1 MAFTIPRPVATVK
14 PFEIPDA
21 TEQLKNIVAAQLAQE
36 RIKALRARTALA
48 QQKASGQSEGQ
59 IYDPTTGQYRSTT
72 IQGKYKKE
80 REASLGA
87 QQDELLRQLIA
98 NNEALKKLQSSDFEN
113 MDVQRKDKAIQEA
126 ALQAEKLMRPDAPD
140 AVKTRFSDMVNAYLD
155 PYRSRVSQEY
165 KTVEE
170 HDDWEYFRDNLK
182 LGVMRGKDAL
192 ASFFLNESP
201 EELKQRNDAYNAYEQ
216 ELREKNAYMMDQYRR
231 AQHGEDF
238 WDQMTGDSGNIA
250 NNLLGAALSS
260 PLEIGIPAV
269 VTALTAPVSIP
280 IAGAA
285 SLATGVLASAPAG
298 GWEYQRSVLNDGTLT
313 AEEQAHAI
321 EEGTN
326 EARAISGVAGALPG
340 FIGKGVSILRGA
352 ATRPATKAVLDA
364 QFKAAATKAAAESGE
379 AAPQFADDFLST
391 ARRVAAQQDANAGR
405 LSRAAQGVAAAGAEG
420 FLSGGGEQIAQNVA
434 TRVGTGRDVG
444 VMDNVL
450 ENALIE
456 AVVGAPLGTAAAL
469 RRTNKTAK
477 PSTTTPA
484 PTDSSSGTD
493 ADAGASAAESAGPSV
508 KFNREFRAKVNQD
521 LADGKPFDA
530 AAIKREYLSNGYTEK
545 DWATFVGN
553 NDKIVADKRFSPEVQ
568 QQLLHTVEAQATP
581 AADTPAVAAEEN
593 PFRLLPSNT
602 DLNTVLTEDKVG
614 RAQSLI
620 SFLRKTKSGDTDK
633 VVKEMRR
640 LMAEENLTLEDI
652 SAIAT
657 IARLGK
663 NVESTGAVA
672 KVRAKNP
679 APVSKAASANVINA
693 FEVLNTEE
701 IAKRKELAANVNA
714 ARAMANEL
722 GEANGQQGP
731 ASVESNVAGAATG
744 SGQRAAGSSGGVAAT
759 SAAANAGSANVNVAG
774 VAAGNTQTQ
783 GGGAGRSAEQNNSAA
798 VPTAGTPQGAQPAAA
813 EGGAERGPS
822 AGNATQADA
831 GPSAGAGT
839 PTAERVG
846 PTAGTGNEADAGGTG
861 DASHGAEQRTVDQ
874 LYYDMRNPAVRTE
887 AGRLKRAGRTPEQAE
902 RDAEILYRLANTLS
916 EAFGETPQQI
926 LSNVH
931 FELGVDTNH
940 VVNSL
945 LQTGWTG
952 SGARFDH
959 FTTDKIGSGQGAR
972 VHGYG
977 LYIALTNRKPG
988 ERPAQKVAKRYQI
1001 MYQKL
1006 NFEAVFKGKKL
1017 TPAEQKEFFGPI
1029 YSQLQS
1035 YTGDLDAY
1043 THLIRL
1049 AIGYE
1054 SREVERYEKR
1064 ISKAKGTEQD
1074 ITEYREKLAEAKEKL
1089 DTLSR
1094 VLKAIES
1101 GELHI
1106 SRETS
1111 GRTYYVN
1118 VPDDD
1123 VLLHERNVLAEQPAA
1138 VRKAISEISKT
1149 LESMAQD
1156 YRSDKNAYIGLQRT
1170 IEILNDAES
1179 TGYDVYWALVHLY
1192 DILPNREIDT
1202 NLRLNS
1208 ERAASILFQQYGI
1221 EGIRYKGRIDGD
1233 CAVVFNGAAIEIL
1246 ATFDQTNERGRIDFL
1261 NDGTMNI
1268 LFGEKADASTAIH
1281 EFEHMFVNETL
1292 RRLSKDNTPA
1302 SPAKDQLI
1310 ADMTTL
1316 AKFVGVDP
1324 ARATDFDAWTT
1335 KAHEKAAKA
1344 FEKYFRE
1351 GKAPVPEL
1359 QGLFSKMKEL
1369 LTQIYR
1375 RAKNLLGDKLTPEV
1389 RAVFDRQLTGYRTRT
1404 DMSRTAEAEPTVLG
1418 ETPIPDDVYWNR
1430 TAQDDTLDIDE
1441 MDRLDRAYPFLKN
1454 EVIC

>member
-238 WDQMTGDSGNIA
+238 WDQMSGKAGNIT

-269 VTALTAPVSIP
+269 VAALTAPVSAP
-280 IAGAA
+280 IAAA
-285 SLATGVLASAPAG
+285 AGLATGVLASAPAG

-326 EARAISGVAGALPG
+326 TARAISGVAGALPG

-364 QFKAAATKAAAESGE
+364 QFKAAATKAAAEAGE

-405 LSRAAQGVAAAGAEG
+405 LSRAVQGVAAAGAEG

-469 RRTNKTAK
+469 RRTNKTTK
-477 PSTTTPA
+477 SSTTAPT

-521 LADGKPFDA
+521 LAAGKPFDA
-530 AAIKREYLSNGYTEK
+530 AAIKREYLNNGYTEK

-568 QQLLHTVEAQATP
+568 QQLLHTVEAEAAANTP
-581 AADTPAVAAEEN
+581 SVVSEAK
-593 PFRLLPSNT
+593 PFRLLASNT
-602 DLNTVLTEDKVG
+602 DLNSVLTEDKIG

-633 VVKEMRR
+633 VVNEMRR
-640 LMAEENLTLEDI
+640 LMAEENLTPEDI

-663 NVESTGAVA
+663 KVESGGAVA

-679 APVSKAASANVINA
+679 APVSKAASANVISA
-693 FEVLNTEE
+693 FEILNTEE

-731 ASVESNVAGAATG
+731 APVEPNVAGAATG
-744 SGQRAAGSSGGVAAT
+744 SGQRTAGSSGGVAAT
-759 SAAANAGSANVNVAG
+759 PAAANAGSANVNVTG
-774 VAAGNTQTQ
+774 VAAGNTQAQ
-783 GGGAGRSAEQNNSAA
+783 GGGAGGSAEQNNSAA
-798 VPTAGTPQGAQPAAA
+798 VPTAGTPQGTQPAAA

-822 AGNATQADA
+822 AGNAAQTDA
-831 GPSAGAGT
+831 GPSASAGT
-839 PTAERVG
+839 PTATGVG
-846 PTAGTGNEADAGGTG
+846 STAGAGNEADAGGTG
-861 DASHGAEQRTVDQ
+861 DASRGTEQRTVDQ
-874 LYYDMRNPAVRTE
+874 LYYDTRNPAVRT
-887 AGRLKRAGRTPEQAE
+887 AANRLKRAGRTPEQAE

-931 FELGVDTNH
+931 FEPGVDTNQLI
-940 VVNSL
+940 NSL
-945 LQTGWTG
+945 FQRGWNG
-952 SGARFDH
+952 NALWFDE
-959 FTTDKIGSGQGAR
+959 FTTSRIGAGEGTQWQGW
-972 VHGYG
+972 G
-977 LYIALTNRKPG
+977 LYITSSMDEGQAYRERDVRRKLANGEHVDGTGQLAMVEIPDDGYLEWHKPLSESENPAPLIAWLERNFTGRVQHIIRPVQDAVINNIADITFDAQRRKRFLDTASDELIGRYGRAVETIRDNTATLADLHRALDDLTQVY
-988 ERPAQKVAKRYQI
+988 ERSNAAILSDNVNTVRDKFLSA
-1001 MYQKL
+1001 
-1006 NFEAVFKGKKL
+1006 
-1017 TPAEQKEFFGPI
+1017 
-1029 YSQLQS
+1029 QLQAVRS
-1035 YTGDLDAY
+1035 YKMLDYADPRRLTVKQIYQEILVPQFGYTG
-1043 THLIRL
+1043 
-1049 AIGYE
+1049 GYDNTYMQ
-1054 SREVERYEKR
+1054 STEVKQQRMSAEKNA
-1064 ISKAKGTEQD
+1064 S
-1074 ITEYREKLAEAKEKL
+1074 L
-1089 DTLSR
+1089 
-1094 VLKAIES
+1094 
-1101 GELHI
+1101 
-1106 SRETS
+1106 
-1111 GRTYYVN
+1111 
-1118 VPDDD
+1118 
-1123 VLLHERNVLAEQPAA
+1123 LLHDLGYNG
-1138 VRKAISEISKT
+1138 
-1149 LESMAQD
+1149 MH
-1156 YRSDKNAYIGLQRT
+1156 YRSSEYNADNWVIFNDDAIKM
-1170 IEILNDAES
+1170 IE
-1179 TGYDVYWALVHLY
+1179 T
-1192 DILPNREIDT
+1192 
-1202 NLRLNS
+1202 LRQS
-1208 ERAASILFQQYGI
+1208 G
-1221 EGIRYKGRIDGD
+1221 
-1233 CAVVFNGAAIEIL
+1233 
-1246 ATFDQTNERGRIDFL
+1246 ERGRIDFL

-1281 EFEHMFVNETL
+1281 EFEHMFVNEAL

-1302 SPAKDQLI
+1302 SPAKDQLV

-1335 KAHEKAAKA
+1335 EAHEKAARA

-1389 RAVFDRQLTGYRTRT
+1389 RAVFDRQLTGYGTRT
-1404 DMSRTAEAEPTVLG
+1404 DMSRMAEAEPTVLG

-1441 MDRLDRAYPFLKN
+1441 TDRLDRAYPFLKN

>member
-581 AADTPAVAAEEN
+581 AADTPAVAAEAN
-593 PFRLLPSNT
+593 PFRLLPSST

-640 LMAEENLTLEDI
+640 FMAEENLTPEDI

-657 IARLGK
+657 AARLGK
-663 NVESTGAVA
+663 KVESTGAVA

-679 APVSKAASANVINA
+679 APISKAASANVISA
-693 FEVLNTEE
+693 FEVLNNEE

-731 ASVESNVAGAATG
+731 APVEPNVAGAATG
-744 SGQRAAGSSGGVAAT
+744 SSQRAAGSSGGVETAP
-759 SAAANAGSANVNVAG
+759 AAANANSPNGNATG
-774 VAAGNTQTQ
+774 IAAGNTQAQ
-783 GGGAGRSAEQNNSAA
+783 GGGAGGSAEQNNSAA
-798 VPTAGTPQGAQPAAA
+798 VPAAGTPQGAQPAAA
-813 EGGAERGPS
+813 ESGAERGPS
-822 AGNATQADA
+822 AGNAAQADA
-831 GPSAGAGT
+831 GPSESAGT
-839 PTAERVG
+839 TAATGVG
-846 PTAGTGNEADAGGTG
+846 PTAGVGNEADAGGAV
-861 DASHGAEQRTVDQ
+861 DAGRGTEQRTVDP
-874 LYYDMRNPAVRTE
+874 LYYDMRNPAVRTV
-887 AGRLKRAGRTPEQAE
+887 ANRLKRAGRTPEQAE
-902 RDAEILYRLANTLS
+902 RDAEILYRLTNTLS

-926 LSNVH
+926 IDNVH
-931 FELGVDTNH
+931 FGLGVDTNQL
-940 VVNSL
+940 VNSL
-945 LQTGWTG
+945 FQRGWNG
-952 SGARFDH
+952 NALWFDK
-959 FTTDKIGSGQGAR
+959 FTTSRIGAGEGTQWQGW
-972 VHGYG
+972 G
-977 LYIALTNRKPG
+977 LYITSSMDEGQAYRERDVRRKLANGEHVDSTGQLTMVEIPDDGYLEWHKPLSESENSAPLIAWLERNFTERVQSFIRPVQDDAINNIADIMFDAQRRKRFLDTASDELVGRYGRAVETIRDNTATLADLHRALDDLSHVY
-988 ERPAQKVAKRYQI
+988 ER
-1001 MYQKL
+1001 
-1006 NFEAVFKGKKL
+1006 
-1017 TPAEQKEFFGPI
+1017 
-1029 YSQLQS
+1029 
-1035 YTGDLDAY
+1035 
-1043 THLIRL
+1043 
-1049 AIGYE
+1049 
-1054 SREVERYEKR
+1054 
-1064 ISKAKGTEQD
+1064 SKAAILKSNVD
-1074 ITEYREKLAEAKEKL
+1074 IVRDKLLGAQ
-1089 DTLSR
+1089 
-1094 VLKAIES
+1094 LKAIRFHKMLDYADPRRLTVKQIYQEVLVPQF
-1101 GELHI
+1101 GY
-1106 SRETS
+1106 T
-1111 GRTYYVN
+1111 GGYDNTYMQSAEVKQQRMSAEKTASL
-1118 VPDDD
+1118 
-1123 VLLHERNVLAEQPAA
+1123 LLHDLGYNG
-1138 VRKAISEISKT
+1138 
-1149 LESMAQD
+1149 MH
-1156 YRSDKNAYIGLQRT
+1156 YRSPEYDADNWVIFNDDAIKM
-1170 IEILNDAES
+1170 IE
-1179 TGYDVYWALVHLY
+1179 T
-1192 DILPNREIDT
+1192 
-1202 NLRLNS
+1202 LRQS
-1208 ERAASILFQQYGI
+1208 G
-1221 EGIRYKGRIDGD
+1221 
-1233 CAVVFNGAAIEIL
+1233 
-1246 ATFDQTNERGRIDFL
+1246 ERGRIDFL

-1281 EFEHMFVNETL
+1281 EFEHMFVNEAL
-1292 RRLSKDNTPA
+1292 RRLNKDTAPA